1 MERSEQ
7 RGKQPDS
14 GFSGIL
20 LAFVGGWGRTPGK
33 YLAFSSRPPLGVLS
47 LHSLK
52 NTVTL

>member
-20 LAFVGGWGRTPGK
+20 LAFMGPWGRIMKTEQ
-33 YLAFSSRPPLGVLS
+33 L
-47 LHSLK
+47 
-52 NTVTL
+52 